1 MAAFG
6 RVLLRSRQKL
16 CLRWSSS
23 TVEAAKP
30 VTASPDIT
38 DTLQEQT
45 GSRKTTR
52 FISPEFIIPRGMKA
66 DFPTKNHVERMDML
80 RRRSVMDIPEFY
92 VGSILSVLTA
102 DPYAPGKYQ
111 KFVGICIKRGG
122 YGLGATFTLRNVLNE
137 QGIEICYELYNP
149 TIHQVQVL
157 KLQKSVD
164 PHMVY
169 LRDALPEYSTVDFN
183 FQPVQHNPQ
192 DPVPILDTKVI
203 LKPPPWYWRWERVE
217 LQGIDREH
225 MRQNHLSQKRLDKM
239 DNHRKPWMEF
249 DLMYEYDTTKV
260 EEDVI
265 KDMKYFQNVV
275 RRKKETVTS
284 EKVTEEEKT

>member
-6 RVLLRSRQKL
+6 RVLLRSRQNL

-30 VTASPDIT
+30 AAAASPDIT
-38 DTLQEQT
+38 ELTQGQKN
-45 GSRKTTR
+45 KTQR

-66 DFPTKNHVERMDML
+66 DFPTKNHMERMDML
-80 RRRSVMDIPEFY
+80 RRRSVIDIPEFY

-111 KFVGICIKRGG
+111 QFVGICIKRGG
-122 YGLGATFTLRNVLNE
+122 YGLGATFTLRNIVNG

-169 LRDALPEYSTVDFN
+169 LRDALPEYSTIDFN
-183 FQPVQHNPQ
+183 LEPVQHNPE

-217 LQGIDREH
+217 LQGINREH
-225 MRQNHLSQKRLDKM
+225 MRENHLSQKRLDKM
-239 DNHRKPWMEF
+239 DKHRKPWMEF
-249 DLMYEYDTTKV
+249 DLMYEYDTTQV
-260 EEDVI
+260 EQDVL
-265 KDMKYFQNVV
+265 KDMQYFENAV
-275 RRKKETVTS
+275 RRKKETA
-284 EKVTEEEKT
+284 EKADEEEKT